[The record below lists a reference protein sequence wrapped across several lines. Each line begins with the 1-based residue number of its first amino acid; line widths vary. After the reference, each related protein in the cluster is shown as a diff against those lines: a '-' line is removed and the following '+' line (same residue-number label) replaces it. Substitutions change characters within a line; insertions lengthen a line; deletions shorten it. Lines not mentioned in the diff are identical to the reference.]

1 MLNNIRNFSKTIT
14 AKIFLFIVA
23 VPFVF
28 WGMGDVFT
36 SGNTNSLAKINN
48 KNISTQDFIDHI
60 NKLNINESLI
70 KDRIDQNV
78 MEEILSRLISARL
91 LEQEIKEIN
100 LVITDKILAD
110 KIKSNT
116 NFLDDKSNFSR
127 TKYEKFL
134 ISNNLTA
141 NEFEKSFK
149 ENEFQE
155 ELFNFVGGGIKSP
168 DFLID
173 TIYKDDTK
181 QIKVDYINLE
191 NVYKKEKQFKNE
203 DLQDYVEK
211 NNEELKRDFIDFSYS
226 KITPKNLIGIDEYNN
241 DFFNKIDEIETNLLN
256 QSNFNEIIKSYD
268 LKSVSKIKYTPTS
281 QKETIESKIYNLRT
295 HGMLRESDNKKNEK
309 KIIKK
314 YPQLSP
320 KFIFLYPA
328 YNLRN
333 NEKAGLIDGDEYFII
348 YKIENVISK
357 VPSLDNEEF
366 EKEIRKLIY
375 NKKKFEFNTKILKQ
389 INEDKFLDSDFKKI
403 ASEKTKV
410 NTILLESRN
419 DTKVFNSES
428 LELIYSL
435 PIKTF
440 TLVTDDE
447 KNVYLIKIISH
458 NINEI
463 SKDNE
468 IKNIYS
474 LESNNIIKNKIFQSY
489 DVYLNS
495 KYDIKINEK
504 TLERVK
510 NYFR

>member
-100 LVITDKILAD
+100 LVITDKILAE

-168 DFLID
+168 DFLIN
-173 TIYKDDTK
+173 TIYKDDNK
-181 QIKVDYINLE
+181 QIQVDYINLE
-191 NVYKKEKQFKNE
+191 NIYIKEKQLKTE
-203 DLQDYVEK
+203 DLKDFVEK
-211 NNEELKRDFIDFSYS
+211 NKEELKRDFIDFSYS

-241 DFFNKIDEIETNLLN
+241 DFFNKIDEIETSLLN

-268 LKSVSKIKYTPTS
+268 LISVSKIKYTPGS
-281 QKETIESKIYNLRT
+281 QKETIESKI
-295 HGMLRESDNKKNEK
+295 
-309 KIIKK
+309 
-314 YPQLSP
+314 
-320 KFIFLYPA
+320 

-333 NEKAGLIDGDEYFII
+333 NEKAGLIDGDEHFII
-348 YKIENVISK
+348 YKIENIIPK
-357 VPSLDNEEF
+357 VPSLNNEEF

-389 INEDKFLDSDFKKI
+389 INENKFLDRDFKKI
-403 ASEKTKV
+403 ASEKTEV
-410 NTILLESRN
+410 NTILLKSRN
-419 DTKVFNSES
+419 DTKVFNSDS

-447 KNVYLIKIISH
+447 KNIYLIKILSH

-463 SKDNE
+463 SEDNE
-468 IKNIYS
+468 LKNIYS
-474 LESNNIIKNKIFQSY
+474 LESNNIIKNKIFKSY

-504 TLERVK
+504 TL
-510 NYFR
+510 

>member
-70 KDRIDQNV
+70 KDRIDQNI
-78 MEEILSRLISARL
+78 MEEILSRLISSKL

-100 LVITDKILAD
+100 LVISDKILAE

-191 NVYKKEKQFKNE
+191 NVYKKEKQLKNE

-281 QKETIESKIYNLRT
+281 QKETIESKIYNLR
-295 HGMLRESDNKKNEK
+295 
-309 KIIKK
+309 
-314 YPQLSP
+314 
-320 KFIFLYPA
+320 
-328 YNLRN
+328 N

-366 EKEIRKLIY
+366 EKELRKMIY

-403 ASEKTKV
+403 ASEKAKV

-447 KNVYLIKIISH
+447 KNVYLIKILSH

-463 SKDNE
+463 SEDNE

-474 LESNNIIKNKIFQSY
+474 LETNNIIKNKIFQSY

>member
-14 AKIFLFIVA
+14 AKIFLFVVA

-36 SGNTNSLAKINN
+36 TGNTNSLAKINN

-70 KDRIDQNV
+70 KDKIDQNV
-78 MEEILSRLISARL
+78 MEEILGRLISSRL

-100 LVITDKILAD
+100 LVITDKILAE

-168 DFLID
+168 DFLIN
-173 TIYKDDTK
+173 TIYKDETK

-191 NVYKKEKQFKNE
+191 NIYIKEKQLKTE
-203 DLQDYVEK
+203 DLQDFVEENK
-211 NNEELKRDFIDFSYS
+211 EDLKRDFIDFSYS
-226 KITPKNLIGIDEYNN
+226 KITPKNLIGIDEYNS

-268 LKSVSKIKYTPTS
+268 LKSVSKIKYTPAS
-281 QKETIESKIYNLRT
+281 QKETIESKIYNLR
-295 HGMLRESDNKKNEK
+295 
-309 KIIKK
+309 
-314 YPQLSP
+314 
-320 KFIFLYPA
+320 
-328 YNLRN
+328 N
-333 NEKAGLIDGDEYFII
+333 NEKAGLIDEDEHFII
-348 YKIENVISK
+348 YEIKNVISK
-357 VPSLDNEEF
+357 VPSLDNEQF

-375 NKKKFEFNTKILKQ
+375 NKKKFEFNKKILKQ

-403 ASEKTKV
+403 ASKKTEV
-410 NTILLESRN
+410 NTILLQSRN
-419 DTKVFNSES
+419 DTKVFNSDS

-447 KNVYLIKIISH
+447 KNVYLIKILSH

-474 LESNNIIKNKIFQSY
+474 LESNNLIKNKIFQSY

-495 KYDIKINEK
+495 KYDVKINEK